1 MRLCIIFLTRCLDG
15 RSFFFCSWQEAEWV
29 KRWEKLL
36 GSGLWRKKM
45 RSRPLGEK
53 RQELLQMREREV
65 GEWAGRSGLPAGWEL
80 VKILIG

>member
-1 MRLCIIFLTRCLDG
+1 
-15 RSFFFCSWQEAEWV
+15 
-29 KRWEKLL
+29 
-36 GSGLWRKKM
+36 M

-80 VKILIG
+80 VKILIGRRREWKVDRKEEGSPRG

>member
-1 MRLCIIFLTRCLDG
+1 
-15 RSFFFCSWQEAEWV
+15 
-29 KRWEKLL
+29 
-36 GSGLWRKKM
+36 M